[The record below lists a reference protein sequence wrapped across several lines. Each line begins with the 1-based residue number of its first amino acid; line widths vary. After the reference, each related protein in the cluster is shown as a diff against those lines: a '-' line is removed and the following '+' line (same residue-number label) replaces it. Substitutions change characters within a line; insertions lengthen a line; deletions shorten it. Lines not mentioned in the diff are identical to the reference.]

1 MQHRFDETKTTQ
13 AAARFLRLAGG
24 QLNYMLLIKLL
35 YMLDRE
41 ALLRW
46 GRPVSFDTFFSMYL
60 GPMLSTVHDLVT
72 EPPIPQEDSIWN
84 KVISSPENY
93 NVKLKKDIGT
103 ERLSEAEDELI
114 DQLFA
119 KYGAPY
125 KDRPFDLVNLLHKIL
140 PEWKK
145 VEKGERLPLD
155 IKDILLAGNKSAED
169 IRAIEDELESLGIIR
184 AFA

>member
-1 MQHRFDETKTTQ
+1 MQLRFDETKTTQ

-24 QLNYMLLIKLL
+24 ELNYMMLIKLL
-35 YMLDRE
+35 YLLDRE

-46 GRPVSFDTFFSMYL
+46 GRPVSFDTFYSMSL
-60 GPMLSTVHDLVT
+60 GPVLSTVLDLIT
-72 EPPIPQEDSIWN
+72 EPPIPQHESVWN

-93 NVKLKKDIGT
+93 RVKLLKEIGT
-103 ERLSEAEDELI
+103 DDLSEAEDALI
-114 DQLFA
+114 DELFE
-119 KYGAPY
+119 KFGEPY
-125 KDRPFDLVNLLHKIL
+125 KDRPFALVDLLHKKL

-155 IKDILLAGNKSAED
+155 IRDILLAGYKSAED
-169 IRAIEDELESLGIIR
+169 ILAIEEELESLGIMS

>member
-24 QLNYMLLIKLL
+24 ELNYMLLIKLL

-46 GRPVSFDTFFSMYL
+46 GRPVSFDSFYSMYL
-60 GPMLSTVHDLVT
+60 GPMLSTVHDLIT
-72 EPPIPQEDSIWN
+72 EPPIPQEENLWN
-84 KVISSPENY
+84 NVISSPDNY
-93 NVKLKKDIGT
+93 SVKLLKDIGT
-103 ERLSEAEDELI
+103 ENLSEDEDELI

-119 KYGAPY
+119 KFGEPY
-125 KDRPFDLVNLLHKIL
+125 KNKPFELVELLHKNL

-145 VEKGERLPLD
+145 VEKGERLPLA
-155 IKDILLAGNKSAED
+155 IKDILLAGKKSAED
-169 IRAIEDELESLGIIR
+169 IRAIEDELESLGIMK

>member
-24 QLNYMLLIKLL
+24 ELNYMLLIKLL

-46 GRPVSFDTFFSMYL
+46 GRPVTFDTFYSMYL

-84 KVISSPENY
+84 EVISSPGNY
-93 NVKLKKDIGT
+93 SVKLMKEIGT

-119 KYGAPY
+119 KFGGPY
-125 KDRPFDLVNLLHKIL
+125 KDTPFDLVNLLHSTL

-145 VEKGERLPLD
+145 VEKGERLPLA
-155 IKDILLAGNKSAED
+155 IKDILLAGKKSAED
-169 IRAIEDELESLGIIR
+169 IQAIEDELEGLGIMR
-184 AFA
+184 MFA